1 MLHLESYSFTTSR
14 ANSISESII
23 AISRLVFLGIFV
35 NKIIDN
41 TSDPAIHL
49 AGLRRWLPRYIIPFK
64 LEGQHYRTIYGNR

>member
-49 AGLRRWLPRYIIPFK
+49 AGLRR
-64 LEGQHYRTIYGNR
+64 